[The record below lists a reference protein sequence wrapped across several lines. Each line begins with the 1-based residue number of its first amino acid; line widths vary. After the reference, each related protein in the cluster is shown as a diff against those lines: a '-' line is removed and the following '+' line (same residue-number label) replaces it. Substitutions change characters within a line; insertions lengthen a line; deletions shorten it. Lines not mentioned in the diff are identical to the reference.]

1 MFIYSL
7 VLLYI
12 LIYFCELVVV
22 GLPQVQLYKS
32 NSEHDIHI
40 CSSCAQG
47 RPPFI
52 GATSKETYA
61 YIMKVDLSKNR
72 QLYFKAK
79 ISDTFES

>member
-12 LIYFCELVVV
+12 LIYFCELVEV

-40 CSSCAQG
+40 FFVCSGETSIYWSNLKG
-47 RPPFI
+47 DLRLYHI
-52 GATSKETYA
+52 G
-61 YIMKVDLSKNR
+61 
-72 QLYFKAK
+72 
-79 ISDTFES
+79 

>member
-12 LIYFCELVVV
+12 LIYFCELVEV

-61 YIMKVDLSKNR
+61 YIMKVELSKK
-72 QLYFKAK
+72 KA
-79 ISDTFES
+79 TLLQGQNFRHL